1 MMHDSICTPHFIAA
15 RSRYV
20 ACKTHTSTFHQ
31 GSLTHHRLFSMFV
44 FGFLKLLSHSLTFRH
59 ITSSSVIASQSSINS
74 MMSMYSDTGDYGN
87 ARVSGEIL
95 LNISYSYKTG
105 ALSVLVK
112 ECHNLATGDEKKQRT
127 DA

>member
-1 MMHDSICTPHFIAA
+1 
-15 RSRYV
+15 
-20 ACKTHTSTFHQ
+20 
-31 GSLTHHRLFSMFV
+31 
-44 FGFLKLLSHSLTFRH
+44 
-59 ITSSSVIASQSSINS
+59 

-105 ALSVLVK
+105 ALNILVK
-112 ECHNLATGDEKKQRT
+112 ECHNLATGDERKQRT